1 MSGSDGGRPRRV
13 FAALMLGEARGRQV
27 IDATTAALGG
37 AEAARRAFR
46 MPRAEGLHLTLFF
59 LGDVAG
65 HRIEGLEEE
74 LRLVARGCP
83 APILTLAGVGSF
95 PRRGR
100 ERVLWVGV
108 REEGEPRLGLLRE
121 GVLDAFAAAGFDP
134 AEERARPFR
143 PHLTVA
149 RPRNPRRPRVPASFY
164 EGELEIPWPIETLA
178 LVESLRTDG
187 PNRYS
192 AIATFPLPS
201 R

>member
-1 MSGSDGGRPRRV
+1 MGV
-13 FAALMLGEARGRQV
+13 FA
-27 IDATTAALGG
+27 
-37 AEAARRAFR
+37 RAFR
-46 MPRAEGLHLTLFF
+46 RAGLPLRMSQGFNPRPRFSLPAPLPVG
-59 LGDVAG
+59 
-65 HRIEGLEEE
+65 IEGLEEE

-108 REEGEPRLGLLRE
+108 REEGEPRLGLLRD